1 MSHGQFIVAYETGP
15 VGFLISTPKTLRILV
30 LHKIQETRL
39 QLLLFNWA
47 CSILVLIGAGLCG
60 FSFLPILLAVAV
72 VAEGVF
78 LFFFVLCIEA
88 GDILLDFAR
97 EDERFFELAT
107 RCHALGIFEDAE
119 FTPSQSIN

>member
-47 CSILVLIGAGLCG
+47 CSILVLLGAGLCG
-60 FSFLPILLAVAV
+60 FSFLPILLAVGV
-72 VAEGVF
+72 VAEGVS
-78 LFFFVLCIEA
+78 LFFFVLCIDA

-119 FTPSQSIN
+119 FAPSQSIS

>member
-15 VGFLISTPKTLRILV
+15 VGFLISTPQTLRILV
-30 LHKIQETRL
+30 LHKIQETRF

-47 CSILVLIGAGLCG
+47 CSILALVGAGLCG
-60 FSFLPILLAVAV
+60 FSFMPMPLAVAI
-72 VAEGVF
+72 VAEGAF
-78 LFFFVLCIEA
+78 LFFFVLCIDA

-107 RCHALGIFEDAE
+107 RCHAFSIFEDTE
-119 FTPSQSIN
+119 FVPPQSVS